1 MKFECPKCQR
11 HLSGDTSLL
20 QELVTCPDCGEVFQ
34 PRRTPPPPTPAPQR
48 SNIVASIGQQ
58 IKKAAPGSDSSAR
71 QRAISHL
78 TFIRANSCYR
88 MLRSLIDVC
97 FVLCLIVVIGAI
109 VMSFV
114 GMFAIGGGGIPV
126 FGALSAGVMSIFVG
140 LLAIAILI
148 AARQSVLILIDI
160 SDSLLHE
167 HSKNA

>member
-1 MKFECPKCQR
+1 
-11 HLSGDTSLL
+11 
-20 QELVTCPDCGEVFQ
+20 
-34 PRRTPPPPTPAPQR
+34 
-48 SNIVASIGQQ
+48 
-58 IKKAAPGSDSSAR
+58 
-71 QRAISHL
+71 
-78 TFIRANSCYR
+78 

-97 FVLCLIVVIGAI
+97 FVLCLIAVIGAI